1 LELAR
6 ILIFV
11 TTQAASDQD
20 LAQEQKDAFARNQD
34 KRRRFWNEFAQTL
47 DRWEWIR
54 GYYQARLASVYRFLI
69 PPGMRVLEL
78 GCGQGDLLAAL
89 RPSRGVGVDFSERMV
104 DRARARYANLTFFH
118 ADVHE
123 FLLHEQFDFI
133 ILSDLVNDIWDVQ
146 RMLDMVAQHS
156 IPSTRVVLNS
166 YSRLWEFPRK
176 LAEMLHLAKP
186 QLSQNWLTRED
197 LKNLLYLAGFET
209 IRSFSEIIWPLRTPG
224 LDVLCNRY
232 LAKLGLFSWMG
243 ITNFLVARPRPE
255 PPGGREPVVSVI
267 VPARNEAGNIRRIFE
282 ETPSLGAGT
291 ELIFVEGHSRDNT
304 YEAIEREIEGWPQR
318 SAKLFRQTG
327 KGKGDAV
334 RLGFAEAS
342 GELLMILDADLTVP
356 PEDLR
361 RFYEA
366 WRTGKGEFVNGV
378 RLVYPMQDRAMRFFN
393 FLGNKF
399 FSMAFTW
406 LLGQSVKD
414 TLCGTKV
421 LSKRHYEMIAA
432 NRSYFGDF
440 DPFGDFDLLFGAA
453 KYNLKIADLPVRYRE
468 RTYGATNIQRWT
480 HGWLLLRMVA
490 QAMARIKFV

>member
-1 LELAR
+1 VATQ
-6 ILIFV
+6 
-11 TTQAASDQD
+11 TTMDQG
-20 LAQEQKDAFARNQD
+20 LAQDQRDAFVSYQE
-34 KRRRFWNEFAQTL
+34 KRRRFWDEFAQTL
-47 DRWEWIR
+47 DRWEGIR
-54 GYYQARLASVYRFLI
+54 RYYQTRLTSVYSFLI

-104 DRARARYANLTFFH
+104 DRASARHPQLTFLH
-118 ADVHE
+118 ADVHD
-123 FLLHEQFDFI
+123 FLLHEKFDFI
-133 ILSDLVNDIWDVQ
+133 IFSDLVNDIWDVQ
-146 RMLDMVAQHS
+146 QMLQLVAQHS
-156 IPSTRVVLNS
+156 LPSTRVVLNS

-176 LAEMLHLAKP
+176 LAERLHLAKP
-186 QLSQNWLTRED
+186 QLTQNWLTRED
-197 LKNLLYLAGFET
+197 LENLLYLSGFET
-209 IRSFSEIIWPLRTPG
+209 IRGFSEIIWPLRTPG
-224 LDVLCNRY
+224 FDTLCNRY

-243 ITNFLVARPRPE
+243 ITNFLVARPQRE
-255 PPGGREPVVSVI
+255 TLEEREPVVSVI
-267 VPARNEAGNIRRIFE
+267 VPARNEAGNIKRIFE

-304 YEAIEREIEGWPQR
+304 YEAIEREIASQPER
-318 SAKLFRQTG
+318 CAKLFRQTG
-327 KGKGDAV
+327 MGKGDAV

-366 WRTGKGEFVNGV
+366 WRGGKGEFVNGV

-399 FSMAFTW
+399 FSLAFTW

-421 LSKRHYEMIAA
+421 LSKQHYEMIAA
-432 NRSYFGDF
+432 NRSYFGEF

-468 RTYGATNIQRWT
+468 RTYGTTNIQRWT
-480 HGWLLLRMVA
+480 HGWLLLRMVV